1 MCEGKTQINLGTRMK
16 GSLRQRRAWPNKHMG
31 QGGSYLH
38 FLYHLLAKRADLGGT
53 SDYHVLRTL
62 ILAGDPVE
70 GAAFILDVGVEVC
83 LEEDTGKTSSG
94 QMSQQGPCSGWSR
107 GESWGHRP
115 GSRARKTSG
124 GPKKNWESRILES
137 FHILHTR
144 AWHKVRVCCLNNGKR
159 TLSPALVTASVTH
172 LGTNIPS
179 S

>member
-1 MCEGKTQINLGTRMK
+1 MSPEPPDDCRGSQDWEARDGHGLVPGTSLHLVVLDMRWVTKNCQMCEGKTQINLGTRMK

-94 QMSQQGPCSGWSR
+94 QVSQQGPC
-107 GESWGHRP
+107 WG
-115 GSRARKTSG
+115 
-124 GPKKNWESRILES
+124 
-137 FHILHTR
+137 
-144 AWHKVRVCCLNNGKR
+144 
-159 TLSPALVTASVTH
+159 
-172 LGTNIPS
+172 
-179 S
+179 